1 MKPPAQ
7 GLSLYHVFM
16 YLKHMLVMVIGAM
29 SQSLAVWHGQ
39 ILSLCESLSLMPL
52 GGRVPLMGSLR
63 SPVPRALCSWDKL

>member
-7 GLSLYHVFM
+7 GLSIYLVFM

-29 SQSLAVWHGQ
+29 SQNLAVWHGR

-52 GGRVPLMGSLR
+52 GGTIDEVSEKSSAQGSL
-63 SPVPRALCSWDKL
+63 